1 MMTDVNLLANTYF
14 YVYTCTFVEATDVN
28 PLSVRNGQTHKHA
41 HVDMRTC
48 TQTHAHANTR
58 LGALEVDQTQQRRMV
73 YCCKARQGKDK
84 PCIHTKTSTEQEC
97 HTDQDKTIHTKTKP
111 YTPRQAQSTTDS
123 FCRFA
128 INYKGLFYGKDQPF
142 MHAKTSR
149 KQKCHTHVTKTKP
162 CRGDKYKAGMAY
174 THGQTHIRQDK
185 PVFVLMYM
193 LSSRRLDV

>member
-28 PLSVRNGQTHKHA
+28 PLSVRNGQTHKHT

-73 YCCKARQGKDK
+73 YRCKARQGKDK

-123 FCRFA
+123 FYRFA
-128 INYKGLFYGKDQPF
+128 INYKALFF
-142 MHAKTSR
+142 TAKIS
-149 KQKCHTHVTKTKP
+149 HSHVTN
-162 CRGDKYKAGMAY
+162 RGDKYKVGMAY
-174 THGQTHIRQDK
+174 KHGQTHICQDR
-185 PVFVLMYM
+185 PVFVLMYV
-193 LSSRRLDV
+193 LSSCRLDV